1 MTERTSTLVILPT
14 YNERENLP
22 IALAS
27 LFAHN
32 PMVHALVVDDSSPD
46 GTGEVAASIAA
57 SDQRIHVLT
66 RAAKQGLGKAYLAG
80 FAWAFERGYEFVV
93 EMDADS
99 SHRAQDLPAMLDAS
113 KTADLVI
120 GSRWVRGG
128 AVENWPLKRQI
139 LSRAGNAYARI
150 LLRSKIHDLTA
161 GFRVFR
167 AEALKTIDLEQIA
180 AQGYSFQVEMAW
192 RFERSGLKVVEV
204 PITFVER
211 VNGVSKMS
219 TAIVREALWLITRW
233 GLTGK

>member
-46 GTGEVAASIAA
+46 GTGEVAASLAS

-66 RAAKQGLGKAYLAG
+66 RPAKQGLGKAYLAG

-128 AVENWPLKRQI
+128 AVENWPLRRQI

-167 AEALKTIDLEQIA
+167 AEALKNIDLEKIA

>member
-1 MTERTSTLVILPT
+1 MTERATTLVILPT

-32 PMVHALVVDDSSPD
+32 PQVHALVVDDASPD
-46 GTGEVAASIAA
+46 DTGELAASMARA
-57 SDQRIHVLT
+57 DERIHVLN
-66 RAAKQGLGKAYLAG
+66 RMSKQGLGKAYLAG
-80 FAWAFERGYEFVV
+80 FDWAFKRGYDYVI

-99 SHRAQDLPAMLDAS
+99 SHRAQDLPAMLDAA

-120 GSRWVRGG
+120 GSRWARGG
-128 AVENWPLKRQI
+128 AVENWPIGRQL
-139 LSRAGNAYARI
+139 LSRGGNFYARV

-167 AEALKTIDLEQIA
+167 ASALKTIDLENVA

-192 RFERSGLKVVEV
+192 RFERASLTVVEV

-219 TAIVREALWLITRW
+219 SAIVREALWLITRW

>member
-1 MTERTSTLVILPT
+1 LTERTSTLVILPT

-46 GTGEVAASIAA
+46 GTGEVAASLAS

-66 RAAKQGLGKAYLAG
+66 RPAKQGLGKAYLAG

-128 AVENWPLKRQI
+128 AVENWPLRRQI

-167 AEALKTIDLEQIA
+167 AEALKNIDLEKIA

>member
-14 YNERENLP
+14 YNERANLP

-99 SHRAQDLPAMLDAS
+99 SHRAQDLPAMLDAA

-128 AVENWPLKRQI
+128 AVENWPLRRQI
-139 LSRAGNAYARI
+139 LSRAGNTYARK

-167 AEALKTIDLEQIA
+167 AETLKTIDLEQIA